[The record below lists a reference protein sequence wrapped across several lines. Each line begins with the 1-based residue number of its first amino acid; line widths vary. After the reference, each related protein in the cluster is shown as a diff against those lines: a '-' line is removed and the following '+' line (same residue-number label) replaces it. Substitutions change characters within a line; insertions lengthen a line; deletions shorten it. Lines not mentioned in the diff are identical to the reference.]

1 LSDRVQQRDVD
12 GAGRQHGLSQK
23 RWAVENQ
30 TCLLGSVMVS

>member
-1 LSDRVQQRDVD
+1 VQKPGRYVD
-12 GAGRQHGLSQK
+12 DAGRQQVMSQK